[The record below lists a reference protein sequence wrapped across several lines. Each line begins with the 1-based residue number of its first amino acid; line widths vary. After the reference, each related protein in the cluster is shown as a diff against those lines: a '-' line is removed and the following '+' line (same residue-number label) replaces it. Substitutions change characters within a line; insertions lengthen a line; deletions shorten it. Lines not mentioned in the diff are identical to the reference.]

1 MNRRLIDQYE
11 AGGPI
16 LAKAIAGLSPEDLHA
31 FPVPGTWSI
40 HQIVIHMMD
49 SDLIGSDRMKRIA
62 AMDKPLLI
70 GYDETAFANLPGSN
84 AIDASLACEIFE
96 RNRRTTA
103 IILRALPD
111 NAYERFGIHNENG
124 KVTLEY
130 QVATYI
136 RHLEGHLKHLY
147 DKRSL
152 LGKPLESI

>member
-1 MNRRLIDQYE
+1 VDRRLIDQYE
-11 AGGPI
+11 AGGPL
-16 LAKAIAGLSPEDLHA
+16 LAKAIAGLSHDELHA

-49 SDLIGSDRMKRIA
+49 SDLVASERMKRVA

-84 AIDASLACEIFE
+84 TIDASLACEIFE
-96 RNRRTTA
+96 KNRRATA

-111 NAYERFGIHNENG
+111 SAFERFGIHNENG

-130 QVATYI
+130 LGLCLHSPS
-136 RHLEGHLKHLY
+136 R
-147 DKRSL
+147 RSL
-152 LGKPLESI
+152 EVPL